1 MIVIHNG
8 LRCGMLLEGL
18 DCDWNTMFIRASDEK
33 HIPAPAAKVAH
44 VNVGRHVHAC
54 KMPYVDRA
62 IGIRKRGSDRIACG
76 RAS

>member
-1 MIVIHNG
+1 MIMDHNG
-8 LRCGMLLEGL
+8 LRCGILLDVL
-18 DCDWNTMFIRASDEK
+18 DSEWNTKYIRASDEK
-33 HIPAPAAKVAH
+33 HIPSPAAKVAH